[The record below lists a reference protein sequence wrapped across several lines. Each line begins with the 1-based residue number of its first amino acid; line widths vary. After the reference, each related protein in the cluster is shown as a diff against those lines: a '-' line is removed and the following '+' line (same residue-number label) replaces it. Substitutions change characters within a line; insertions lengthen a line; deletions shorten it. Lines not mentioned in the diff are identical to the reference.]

1 MNETIAF
8 VGLGTMGMPMAE
20 ALLQRQMRVVGFDMR
35 AAAMEKIEALGGVS
49 AASAAEAA
57 KDAGVLVL
65 MVVSADQAE
74 AVLFDGGALAALA
87 PDATVVL
94 TATCAPGR
102 VAEIAT
108 RVENTGR
115 SLVDAPVS
123 GGVAGVRDNTLTV
136 MASAPKAVFEKVKP
150 ILLAFGRNVYHLG
163 EAPGQ
168 GAAMKIV
175 NQLLCGVHI
184 AATAEAIALA
194 ERSGID
200 AKVALEIV
208 SGSAASSW
216 MLKNRGPRMVE
227 DSPAVLSAVDIFVK
241 DLGLVL
247 AAGSSSKMGLPLAA
261 SAHQQFLAASGLG
274 LGSQDD
280 SQVIA
285 AYRALAPKTD
295 KI

>member
-1 MNETIAF
+1 
-8 VGLGTMGMPMAE
+8 MAP
-20 ALLQRQMRVVGFDMR
+20 G
-35 AAAMEKIEALGGVS
+35 
-49 AASAAEAA
+49 
-57 KDAGVLVL
+57 
-65 MVVSADQAE
+65 
-74 AVLFDGGALAALA
+74 
-87 PDATVVL
+87 ATVIL

-102 VAEIAT
+102 VAEIAA
-108 RVENTGR
+108 RVEKTGR
-115 SLVDAPVS
+115 ALVDAPVS
-123 GGVAGVRDNTLTV
+123 GGVAGIRDNTLTV
-136 MASAPKAVFEKVKP
+136 MASAPKAVFEKVEP

-184 AATAEAIALA
+184 AATAEALALA

-216 MLKNRGPRMVE
+216 MLRNRGPRMVE
-227 DSPAVLSAVDIFVK
+227 DDPAVLSAVDIFVK

-261 SAHQQFLAASGLG
+261 TAHQLFSRHRAS
-274 LGSQDD
+274 
-280 SQVIA
+280 A
-285 AYRALAPKTD
+285 WAPRTTAR
-295 KI
+295 

>member
-1 MNETIAF
+1 MSETIAF
-8 VGLGTMGMPMAE
+8 VGLGTMGLPMAE
-20 ALLQRQMRVVGFDMR
+20 SLVKRQMRVVGFDTRPAPVAALEAMGGTGAKT
-35 AAAMEKIEALGGVS
+35 AAA
-49 AASAAEAA
+49 AAEGS
-57 KDAGVLVL
+57 GVLVL
-65 MVVSADQAE
+65 MVVTADQAE

-87 PDATVVL
+87 PDASVIL
-94 TATCAPGR
+94 TATCSPSR
-102 VAEIAT
+102 VAALAE
-108 RVENTGR
+108 RVAASGR

-123 GGVAGVRDNTLTV
+123 GGVAGVRDNSLTV

-184 AATAEAIALA
+184 AAAGEALALA

-200 AKVALEIV
+200 PAVALEIL

-216 MLKNRGPRMVE
+216 MLKNRGPRMVA
-227 DSPAVLSAVDIFVK
+227 DTGQVMSAVDIFVK

-247 AAGSSSKMGLPLAA
+247 DAGRSTRMGLPLAA
-261 SAHQQFLAASGLG
+261 AAHQLFLSTSGMG
-274 LGSQDD
+274 YGAKDD
-280 SQVIA
+280 AQVIA
-285 AYRALAPKTD
+285 AYRALAPKAD
-295 KI
+295 KT